1 MTFIGRRKELQ
12 RLETLYVS
20 DDASTCAI
28 YGRRRVG
35 KTALIREFCKD
46 KCHMFLTS
54 TGITPESM
62 MHNLSEQ
69 LSRFKGETVTVND
82 AFELV
87 ESMRSSLDRE
97 GIVLIIDEFP
107 YLAKFFPDV
116 VPLLQGF
123 IDHDLKDNRAML
135 ILCGSSMSAMIE
147 YLNDGDS
154 PLFMRFP
161 IQMKIS
167 PMGYPEARLLHPGYS
182 EEDRIRAYCIAG
194 GIPLYHQLLD
204 GESLKGK
211 VDETLLSESGL
222 LGAEAKSVFSLELKP
237 WDAYARVLAGI
248 GERGAEIGDIIDRS
262 GLSKTYCMK
271 LMNDMLALGV
281 VEEVDRYG
289 GVRRRTYVVSD
300 GLLSFYYG
308 VVVRNE
314 GIISLNPNGSY
325 DALKQQIDTFYGH
338 RFEQVCKQY
347 IVGTRTC
354 RWIGRWWG
362 TVPVRRN
369 GVLLKGDDGKQITE
383 STDVDIVA
391 ISVDGPNEKLVLC
404 ECKFTTGLIGEEELR
419 DLTDRGETM
428 RKGDRNKRY
437 ILFAR
442 SGFTRGLEELI
453 EENGTAELVD
463 LDSLKGWAESAVRR

>member
-1 MTFIGRRKELQ
+1 MTFVGRTRELE
-12 RLETLYVS
+12 RLEALYAS
-20 DDASTCAI
+20 DEASTCAI

-35 KTALIREFCKD
+35 KTALMREFCKD
-46 KCHMFLTS
+46 KCHVFLTS
-54 TGITPESM
+54 TGMTPESM

-69 LSRFKGETVTVND
+69 LSRFKDEKTVVND

-87 ESMRSSLDRE
+87 DEMRSFLGRE

-107 YLAKFFPDV
+107 NLAKFFPDA
-116 VPLLQGF
+116 VPLLQEF

-161 IQMKIS
+161 IQMRIT
-167 PMGYPEARLLHPGYS
+167 PMRYPEARLLHPGYS

-204 GESLKGK
+204 GESLKRK

-222 LGAEAKSVFSLELKP
+222 LGAEARSVFSLELKP

-262 GLSKTYCMK
+262 GLSKTYCVK
-271 LMNDMLALGV
+271 LMDNMQALGII
-281 VEEVDRYG
+281 EEVDRFG
-289 GVRRRTYVVSD
+289 GVRRKTYVISD

-314 GIISLNPNGSY
+314 GIISLNPDGSY
-325 DALKQQIDTFYGH
+325 DALKQQIDTFYGR
-338 RFEQVCKQY
+338 RFERICKQY

-369 GVLLKGDDGKQITE
+369 GVLLKDDNGKQITE

-391 ISVDGPNEKLVLC
+391 ISVDGANENLILC
-404 ECKFTTGLIGEEELR
+404 ECKFTTGIMGEDELR
-419 DLTDRGETM
+419 DLMDRGETM

-437 ILFAR
+437 ILFSK
-442 SGFTRGLEELI
+442 SGFTRGLEKCV
-453 EENGTAELVD
+453 EENGTAELMD